1 MGPMVGRS
9 MQITGH
15 AVDIIILA
23 MIAGFVALRLY
34 SVLGRHSGNE
44 QLPEK
49 PFDFRDL
56 MSDSSDDPK
65 TAQPGAGADII
76 DLHPDPAMTKMLSA
90 VMVAD
95 RQFDPQGFA
104 NGARGAYEMIIEA
117 FAAGDRD
124 TLEPLLGDDVREGFI
139 SAIDAREAAG
149 QTMETKVVDILD
161 ANIIDAS
168 VENKVAEV
176 TVRFRAEIISVLHD
190 SEGRIIDGN
199 PSDVDE
205 IVDVWTFARDTKS
218 RDPNWPLVATEREE

>member
-1 MGPMVGRS
+1 MGPIVGRS
-9 MQITGH
+9 MQKTGH
-15 AVDIIILA
+15 GVDIIILA
-23 MIAGFVALRLY
+23 MVAGFVALRLY

-44 QLPEK
+44 QPPEK

-56 MSDSSDDPK
+56 MSDTSEQPK
-65 TAQPGAGADII
+65 TGQPGTGAEII

-90 VMVAD
+90 VMAAD
-95 RQFDPQGFA
+95 RRFDPQGFTA
-104 NGARGAYEMIIEA
+104 GARGAYEMIIEA

-124 TLEPLLGDDVREGFI
+124 TLQPLLGDDVRDGFM

-149 QTMETKVVDILD
+149 QTMDTKVVDILD
-161 ANIIDAS
+161 AEIIDAS
-168 VENKVAEV
+168 VENKIAEV
-176 TVRFRAEIISVLHD
+176 TVRFRAEVISALLD
-190 SEGRIIDGN
+190 SEDRIIDGN